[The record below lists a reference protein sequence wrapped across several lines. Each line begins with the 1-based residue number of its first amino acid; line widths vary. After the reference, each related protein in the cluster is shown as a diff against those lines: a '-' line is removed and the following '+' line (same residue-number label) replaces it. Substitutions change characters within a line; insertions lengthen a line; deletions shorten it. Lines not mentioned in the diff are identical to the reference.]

1 MSDTNPTL
9 YTVIEKIQELRDYLE
24 KRLGGLEDELTRMSA
39 KMDLIHE
46 DLRKL
51 RSDYAEL
58 ADSKEQA
65 DDDAPDGPVN

>member
-1 MSDTNPTL
+1 MSDINPTL

-24 KRLGGLEDELTRMSA
+24 QRLGGLEEELTRMSA

-58 ADSKEQA
+58 ADSRERV